1 MITKDQKLTV
11 RSLEHEGFYQG
22 AHGTSTTHVL
32 DEIRALFARRR
43 AETEKAS
50 IERIKP
56 VEAHIEHLTQIAPNV
71 EKRWAEMQAR
81 HQGHEPTIAGPIFY
95 IAAGLG
101 AMLAEAYML
110 APSLDLLNVTDPLEQ
125 RIVAFVIGIV
135 SAVLLHFA
143 WETFQ
148 ENRFS
153 LAKVLISRVAGAGA
167 LVALVALGILRGHQN
182 AFAATLTDN
191 PLGQFL
197 HEFPLLATAFFVF
210 LAVGFPLAAAFGL
223 TFSLRDIH
231 DWREYR
237 DAKLRA
243 ESVPSHLI
251 QSKKQLEAEREKS
264 VHDLKSLL
272 EEEKQ
277 WQQAYLTHYER
288 GKAIGAKQA
297 PKWVVWAKAATGAL
311 LALGLVGCLA
321 SGFPALLAIPVAVF
335 AAAYAYFRRQRI
347 HPSPEEYFDL
357 QNVRFDAVDE
367 EPEPRAF
374 NSRTRSLPEAESA
387 LHEGD

>member
-1 MITKDQKLTV
+1 MIVKDQKVTV

-22 AHGTSTTHVL
+22 AHGTSTKHVL

-50 IERIKP
+50 VERTKP
-56 VEAHIEHLTQIAPNV
+56 IEAHIEHLTQIAPQV
-71 EKRWAEMQAR
+71 ERRWREMQER
-81 HQGHEPTIAGPIFY
+81 HEGREPSIAGPIFY
-95 IAAGLG
+95 VIAGAG

-148 ENRFS
+148 EHRFS
-153 LAKVLISRVAGAGA
+153 RAKILISRMAGAGA
-167 LVALVALGILRGHQN
+167 LVALIVLGILRGNQN
-182 AFAATLTDN
+182 AFAATITEN

-210 LAVGFPLAAAFGL
+210 LTVGFPLAAAFGL

-237 DAKLRA
+237 EAKARA

-251 QSKKQLEAEREKS
+251 QSKKQLEAEKEKLI
-264 VHDLKSLL
+264 HDLKATE

-277 WQQAYLTHYER
+277 WQHTYLTHYDR
-288 GKAIGAKQA
+288 GQTIGAKQS
-297 PKWVVWAKAATGAL
+297 PKWVVWAKALSLAGLALGIIGCFVAWSPFL
-311 LALGLVGCLA
+311 LALPFATL
-321 SGFPALLAIPVAVF
+321 
-335 AAAYAYFRRQRI
+335 AAAYGYFRRQRI
-347 HPSPEEYFDL
+347 HPSAEEYFDL
-357 QNVRFDAVDE
+357 QNVRFSSVDE
-367 EPEPRAF
+367 EPQPALF
-374 NSRTRSLPEAESA
+374 NSNTRALREPEPVLNQEN
-387 LHEGD
+387 